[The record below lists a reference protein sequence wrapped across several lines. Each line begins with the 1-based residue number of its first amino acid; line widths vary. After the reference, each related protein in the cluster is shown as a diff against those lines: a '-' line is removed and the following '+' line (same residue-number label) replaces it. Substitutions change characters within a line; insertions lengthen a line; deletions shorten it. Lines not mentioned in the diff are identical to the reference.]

1 MKSRMLITFAVL
13 VSILVLSSI
22 QLSVSYAPRLYRSF
36 RIEVPTEVV
45 ASPGDMV
52 TINGSIYN
60 TGLWWLHDFNL
71 TLSGLSYEHFVVPSH
86 FDNLRILRGWDSD
99 RGVYIMPETFLLT
112 IKVPEDATGASFV
125 TITGQEFQSW
135 KQVSNT
141 TTFVLKITSAPT
153 KFSITDLVIPEN
165 VTEFQPFD
173 ISFTV
178 NNEGSAKGTVTIATN
193 ASEDWTISEKV
204 KTLNLDANSSS
215 KVVLTI
221 TPTNSSGIISISAE
235 YPYNQTIIHITKVGN
250 LLIPMPK
257 SATTTT
263 QPTKPILPSK
273 IILPYFNTAI
283 PLNKIT
289 LLIAII
295 IIVVL
300 VILWKVLSMYQFKI
314 KRGKP
319 EEMKKQAEPAEH
331 VESNSEAESFSNS
344 TTQI

>member
-1 MKSRMLITFAVL
+1 MKSRLLITFAVL
-13 VSILVLSSI
+13 VSILVLSSV

-45 ASPGDMV
+45 ASPGDTV
-52 TINGSIYN
+52 TIIGSIYN

-71 TLSGLSYEHFVVPSH
+71 TLSGLNYEHFVVPGH

-99 RGVYIMPETFLLT
+99 RGVYIMPETFLLR

-173 ISFTV
+173 ISFMV

-257 SATTTT
+257 SAATTT
-263 QPTKPILPSK
+263 QPVSPILPSK

-283 PLNKIT
+283 LLNRMT
-289 LLIAII
+289 LLIIII

-319 EEMKKQAEPAEH
+319 EEMKKQAEPTK

>member
-1 MKSRMLITFAVL
+1 MKSRLLITFAVL

-71 TLSGLSYEHFVVPSH
+71 TLSGLNYEHFVVPSH

-135 KQVSNT
+135 KLVSNT
-141 TTFVLKITSAPT
+141 TTFVLKIASAPT

-178 NNEGSAKGTVTIATN
+178 NNEGSARGNITITTN
-193 ASEDWTISEKV
+193 ASEDWVISEKV

-257 SATTTT
+257 SAVTTT
-263 QPTKPILPSK
+263 QPVSPILPSK
-273 IILPYFNTAI
+273 FILPYFNTAI
-283 PLNKIT
+283 PLNRMT
-289 LLIAII
+289 LLIIII

-300 VILWKVLSMYQFKI
+300 VILWRVLSMYQFKV

-319 EEMKKQAEPAEH
+319 EEMAKHVTPSSSEENFTAPA
-331 VESNSEAESFSNS
+331 
-344 TTQI
+344 TQI

>member
-36 RIEVPTEVV
+36 RIEVPTEITV
-45 ASPGDMV
+45 SPGD
-52 TINGSIYN
+52 TILINGSIYN

-178 NNEGSAKGTVTIATN
+178 NNEGSARGNITIATN

-263 QPTKPILPSK
+263 QPVSPILPSK

-319 EEMKKQAEPAEH
+319 EEMKKQAETAEH